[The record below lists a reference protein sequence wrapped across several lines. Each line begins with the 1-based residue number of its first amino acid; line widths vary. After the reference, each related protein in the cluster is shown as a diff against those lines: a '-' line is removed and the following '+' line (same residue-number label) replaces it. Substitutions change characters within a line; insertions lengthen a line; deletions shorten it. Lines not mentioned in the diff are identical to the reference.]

1 MPADR
6 RTHYGEVQ
14 TGAGLPRAVHR
25 IRHGDRHVLREA
37 LPDQEGAGRC
47 GIPSDSLLAT
57 IKGRRSGHNVKA
69 AVAPVMARY
78 EAAAK
83 KQRRKG
89 RGA

>member
-1 MPADR
+1 ME
-6 RTHYGEVQ
+6 EVQ

-37 LPDQEGAGRC
+37 LPDQEGAGRR
-47 GIPSDSLLAT
+47 GGHPIRQLLAT